1 MVEKKQKYEPLSGVT
16 PLEEEAA
23 LKLVDRVIEKIV
35 RVQISDGRTFLGIL
49 MSVDQQRTVYIQDAL
64 ELIDKDEPGYFE
76 HD

>member
-1 MVEKKQKYEPLSGVT
+1 M
-16 PLEEEAA
+16 
-23 LKLVDRVIEKIV
+23 DRVIEKIV